1 MADSPNPELVTAT
14 TLDTIFAFR
23 RPVRQEQEVLI
34 EVRSGTMKFAVGQNS
49 NDSAANYAA
58 GDKVIM
64 TIGPKTVDKLHY
76 SALSLTATFSISF

>member
-1 MADSPNPELVTAT
+1 MSDSPNPELVTAT

-49 NDSAANYAA
+49 NESAANYAT
-58 GDKVIM
+58 GDEVIL

>member
-1 MADSPNPELVTAT
+1 MSDSPNPELVTAT
-14 TLDTIFAFR
+14 TLDTIFAFK

-49 NDSAANYAA
+49 NESAANYAT

-64 TIGPKTVDKLHY
+64 TIGPKPVDQLHY

>member
-14 TLDTIFAFR
+14 TLDTIFIFA
-23 RPVRQEQEVLI
+23 RPVRKNQEILI
-34 EVRSGTMKFAVGQNS
+34 EVRSGTMKFAVGNNS
-49 NDSAANYAA
+49 NNSAANFAT

-64 TIGPKTVDKLHY
+64 TIGPQAADQLHY

>member
-1 MADSPNPELVTAT
+1 MSDSPNPELVTAT

-49 NDSAANYAA
+49 NESAANYAT
-58 GDKVIM
+58 GDRVVL

>member
-49 NDSAANYAA
+49 NDSALNLVT
-58 GDKVIM
+58 GDRTIL
-64 TIGPKTVDKLHY
+64 TIGPKPVDQLHY
-76 SALSLTATFSISF
+76 SALSLTATFLISF

>member
-1 MADSPNPELVTAT
+1 MSDSPNPELVIAT

-49 NDSAANYAA
+49 NDSAANYAT

-64 TIGPKTVDKLHY
+64 TIGPKLVDQLHY